1 MDSKLSSKIINEN
14 QVIISEDL
22 AVKNMIKNP
31 YLAKRISDVA
41 WSEFC
46 RQLEYKAQWYGRIY
60 HKINRWFASS
70 QTCSKCGYINKEVKL
85 LSIRE
90 WVCENCGA
98 IHQRDENAA
107 KNILHRGL
115 RELSMTI

>member
-1 MDSKLSSKIINEN
+1 M
-14 QVIISEDL
+14 V
-22 AVKNMIKNP
+22 
-31 YLAKRISDVA
+31 
-41 WSEFC
+41 
-46 RQLEYKAQWYGRIY
+46 
-60 HKINRWFASS
+60 ASS

-107 KNILHRGL
+107 QNILHRGL
-115 RELSMTI
+115 RELSITI